1 MKSFNEGGD
10 IIYNREKAVAY
21 SNTWWNQRNPKY
33 PSFANDCTNFISQC
47 LFEGGFTQ
55 KFSQYRHEGWWLIP
69 NHSNWSF
76 SWSVAHSLR
85 WYLILSKRGIET
97 NSVDDLSVGDIIFY
111 DFNGDG
117 KFQHSTIIV
126 EKDGETVLVN
136 AHTSDSF
143 RRDYTYTDST
153 AYTPNIKYSYIKII
167 N

>member
-1 MKSFNEGGD
+1 M
-10 IIYNREKAVAY
+10 
-21 SNTWWNQRNPKY
+21 
-33 PSFANDCTNFISQC
+33 
-47 LFEGGFTQ
+47 
-55 KFSQYRHEGWWLIP
+55 
-69 NHSNWSF
+69 
-76 SWSVAHSLR
+76 
-85 WYLILSKRGIET
+85 
-97 NSVDDLSVGDIIFY
+97 DDLSVGDIIFY